1 MFCEPACPY
10 TIAFSPL
17 GRSQGERQT
26 TLRLMLWPA
35 TRGSGYEEQEFN
47 AVRVQKSL
55 AAIAIH
61 TSFDGH
67 FLRQSS
73 ETSYKPTPGRRH

>member
-1 MFCEPACPY
+1 
-10 TIAFSPL
+10 
-17 GRSQGERQT
+17 
-26 TLRLMLWPA
+26 MLWPA

-61 TSFDGH
+61 TSFERGKIWSILQKGKD
-67 FLRQSS
+67 
-73 ETSYKPTPGRRH
+73 

>member
-1 MFCEPACPY
+1 
-10 TIAFSPL
+10 
-17 GRSQGERQT
+17 
-26 TLRLMLWPA
+26 MLWPA